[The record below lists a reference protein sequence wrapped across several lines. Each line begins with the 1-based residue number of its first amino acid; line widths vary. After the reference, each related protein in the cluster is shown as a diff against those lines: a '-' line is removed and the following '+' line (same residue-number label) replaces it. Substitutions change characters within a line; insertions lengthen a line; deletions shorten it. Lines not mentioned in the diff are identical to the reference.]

1 MYEFLWESVRG
12 VDVSVVCHVH
22 RHRLSRAG
30 LHSCPVWNVRHNAV
44 DRDPNYR
51 QRRWAEVEGISISAV
66 LNLIPKESQF
76 HLVTLDKF
84 MES

>member
-22 RHRLSRAG
+22 RLPRAG

-44 DRDPNYR
+44 DRDPNDR
-51 QRRWAEVEGISISAV
+51 QRRWAEVEGISISAASS
-66 LNLIPKESQF
+66 LIPKE
-76 HLVTLDKF
+76 
-84 MES
+84 